1 MAFNLLRV
9 LFQDEGK
16 QQSKEDNAMKETFGS
31 VEDADPFSMRGVT
44 LNIKTP
50 PVAPLPKTY
59 LPLGN
64 IPIPLQKLSKGNKS
78 NHCSTP
84 ENPLT
89 RNFRRRYFPE
99 VSYDAWCDWKWQL
112 NHRFTRHED
121 LERFL
126 KLSAD
131 ERRALIDSTTAL
143 PLAVTPYYA
152 SLLDTENPLQ
162 PLRRSVIPTIA
173 ERMHAPEESE
183 DPLNEDSDSPVS
195 GIVHRY
201 PDRVLFLVT
210 DRCSTYCRYCTRS
223 RMVGKHHKRGTML
236 NQWEKGIHYIQS
248 NPAIRDVLLSG
259 GDPLTLSDAKLSFL
273 LSRLRRI
280 PHVEIIRIGTKI
292 PVVLPYRITNS
303 LVRLLRQY
311 HPLWMSIHFTHP
323 NELTAE
329 VIEACTRLADAGI
342 PLGSQTVLLKGIN
355 DERDTMLRLVHELMK
370 ARVRPYYLY
379 QCDPI
384 IGSAHFRTPVAKGLE
399 IIRGLRGHTS
409 GYGVPNFVIDAPGGG
424 GKIPLLPEY
433 VLGWEAEGLVLKN
446 YNDRTYC
453 YPERKNAAAE

>member
-1 MAFNLLRV
+1 MR
-9 LFQDEGK
+9 
-16 QQSKEDNAMKETFGS
+16 ETFGS
-31 VEDADPFSMRGVT
+31 VEDADPFSMRGAT
-44 LNIKTP
+44 LNIKTT
-50 PVAPLPKTY
+50 PVAPLPETY
-59 LPLGN
+59 LPLRTTAT
-64 IPIPLQKLSKGNKS
+64 PLQRFSEGNKS
-78 NHCSTP
+78 NHRSHA

-89 RNFRRRYFPE
+89 QNFRRRYFPE

-112 NHRFTRHED
+112 KHRFVRLED
-121 LERFL
+121 LDRFL

-131 ERRALIDSTTAL
+131 ERRALTDSTAAL

-152 SLLDTENPLQ
+152 SLLDTDNPLQ

-173 ERMHAPEESE
+173 ERLHAPEESE

-195 GIVHRY
+195 GIIHRY

-223 RMVGKHHKRGTML
+223 RMVGKHHKGGTLL
-236 NQWEKGIHYIQS
+236 NQWEKGINYIQY

-292 PVVLPYRITNS
+292 PVVLPYRITSS
-303 LVRLLRQY
+303 LVRILRQY
-311 HPLWMSIHFTHP
+311 HPLWMSIHFTHWS
-323 NELTAE
+323 ELTAE
-329 VIEACTRLADAGI
+329 VMAACAKLADAGI

-355 DERDTMLRLVHELMK
+355 DDRDTMMRLVHELMK

-384 IGSAHFRTPVAKGLE
+384 TGSAHFRTPVAKGLE

-409 GYGVPNFVIDAPGGG
+409 GYAVPNFVIDAPGGG

-453 YPERKNAAAE
+453 YPEQKSAIYEKPDVH